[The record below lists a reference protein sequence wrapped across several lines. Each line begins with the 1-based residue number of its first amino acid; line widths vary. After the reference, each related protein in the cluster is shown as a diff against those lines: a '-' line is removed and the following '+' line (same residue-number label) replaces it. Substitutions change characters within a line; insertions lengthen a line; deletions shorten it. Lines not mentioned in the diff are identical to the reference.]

1 MATAMLFAGQ
11 GAQRV
16 GMGRSLWEQS
26 AAVRD
31 LYAEADEVLG
41 WPLSRY
47 SFEGPE
53 DTLTETRVCQPAL
66 FVHGMA
72 LFTLLQES
80 GLTTD
85 VQAACGLSLGELTA
99 LTAAGAFDYPTGLRV
114 VAERGRLMQ
123 MACEASQGT
132 MCSLI
137 GGEIAQVKEICRQY
151 DVEMANLNCP
161 GQIVISGETAKVMAA
176 AENAKAF
183 GKFKLVT
190 PLKVA
195 GAYHSRLMEPAR
207 LQFAAFLAGVTIVAP
222 RWTVFSNVT
231 GKAVQAPADIRELLV
246 RQVVSSV
253 RWEECMRS
261 AAALGIT
268 DFIECGPGGILAGLA
283 KRTDRSWKVRSISE
297 FAEIPGA

>member
-1 MATAMLFAGQ
+1 MATAILFAGQ

-26 AAVRD
+26 AKVRD
-31 LYAEADEVLG
+31 LYAEADKVLG
-41 WPLSRY
+41 WPLSQY

-53 DTLTETRVCQPAL
+53 DRLTETRVCQPAL

-72 LFTLLQES
+72 LFTLLQER
-80 GLTTD
+80 GLTAG
-85 VQAACGLSLGELTA
+85 VELVCGLSLGELTA
-99 LTAAGAFDYPTGLRV
+99 LTAAGSFDYATGLRV

-137 GGEIAQVKEICRQY
+137 GGDLAQVEEICRQF

-161 GQIVISGETAKVMAA
+161 GQVVISGETAKVMAA
-176 AENAKAF
+176 AEKAKAS
-183 GKFKLVT
+183 GMFKLVA

-207 LQFAAFLAGVTIVAP
+207 LQFATFLAGVAIAAP
-222 RWTVFSNVT
+222 RWTVLSNVT
-231 GKAVQAPADIRELLV
+231 ARPVRTSAEIRELLV

-253 RWEECMRS
+253 RWEECLRA

-297 FAEIPGA
+297 FAEIPTA